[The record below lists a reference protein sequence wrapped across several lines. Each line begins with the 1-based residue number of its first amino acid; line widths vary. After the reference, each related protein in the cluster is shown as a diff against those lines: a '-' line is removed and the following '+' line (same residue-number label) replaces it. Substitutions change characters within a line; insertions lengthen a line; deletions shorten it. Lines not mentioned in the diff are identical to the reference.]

1 MPNMDDI
8 AFFDTSRCV
17 HRGGIWPDAGRREK
31 PADAEPSTPSSEED
45 MSPVSGPVLDVA
57 SSPSLEGEPADI
69 KRSQSEPEVR
79 GDVDPSASE
88 PPSRAATTAIGTQ
101 STTSS
106 SSRSAPKRRPTW
118 FPSNHHSGKH
128 HAHMVDDPEP
138 LPGAESE
145 GDLPKSDSTLLDVSH
160 DAGEM
165 PRQIRRKGSKFL
177 TIRKSS
183 RSPSPGPP
191 PLPPSR
197 APSPVPSLELNRAD
211 SPDSLGRP
219 ASVKSSKSSKSSK
232 STRSKE
238 HPPASPSLFSS
249 LKSRAG
255 DRQALGTSAK
265 ETMRKWGVNWAG
277 LKKDNGAASAGSA
290 AEDVPDGGDRR
301 SSDSSFTAHKAK
313 ASYAEVRAAVAE
325 RKEREKSAQA
335 AGGAAHSNGGASD
348 PIPIPVPARDARVWS
363 GTSSQ
368 GDSSIMSASR
378 GSVSST
384 SSRGRSYSGDRTL
397 EPPPMVR
404 TRTPSTERPAD
415 ELAEP
420 NGASPYADLD
430 LVQGRPPAPIHTQP
444 SQGKTMTIPGIH
456 ASHRGEV
463 MAMGY
468 VPPVPPPPPPENKG
482 KASGIQSV
490 YRLWKSPTLPPQDAG
505 ASESNAERPSSPPPS
520 APPPLEQEAEVSPVS
535 PVVPTMSRPPPP
547 PPPPRSASS
556 KAIEAIAARRMSLMH
571 SDDAPSADPLV
582 RVLENDRVRPD
593 SPTLP
598 PPTPPGASA
607 ESSHPDAL
615 PAPVPVPSTPAAPD
629 ITFTVPTPVRNEIT
643 KPPLPPRNAP
653 ATATV

>member
-88 PPSRAATTAIGTQ
+88 PPSRAATTAIDTH
-101 STTSS
+101 TSS

-313 ASYAEVRAAVAE
+313 ASYAEVRAAVVE
-325 RKEREKSAQA
+325 RKERERSAQA
-335 AGGAAHSNGGASD
+335 AGGAAHANGGASD

-468 VPPVPPPPPPENKG
+468 VPPMPPPPPPENKG

-547 PPPPRSASS
+547 PLPPRSASS

-615 PAPVPVPSTPAAPD
+615 PAPAPVPSTPAAPD